1 MDEIKYKVY
10 EKSQELLRE
19 LEGEKWKFDCKVV
32 VSGRTQAVR
41 KAKEKIDNYIDVEI
55 LPLYIDEDK
64 REKYISK
71 VVDEK
76 IY

>member
-1 MDEIKYKVY
+1 M
-10 EKSQELLRE
+10 
-19 LEGEKWKFDCKVV
+19 
-32 VSGRTQAVR
+32 SGRTQAVR